1 MKTLLRFSALSLA
14 MVAMVGCADQPY
26 YGRTVYEGQPVYPA
40 TRTVYGPPA
49 PPPPQ
54 YTPQY
59 QPRYDDRYDSRYQN
73 DRAISARYGVVTEVR
88 RTNVREARG
97 LGAGA
102 VIGALVGGVVGS
114 TVGHGTGRT
123 LATVGGAVAGGA
135 VGQGIQNRNADNQEG
150 YLITVRLDNGN
161 ILSIAQDTRDW
172 VRAGQRVR
180 IDGEGDNLRVVPQ

>member
-1 MKTLLRFSALSLA
+1 MKTLLRLPLLLLSG
-14 MVAMVGCADQPY
+14 VAVVGCADQPY
-26 YGRTVYEGQPVYPA
+26 YGRTVYEGQTAYPQQ
-40 TRTVYGPPA
+40 RTVYERPA
-49 PPPPQ
+49 PPPPR
-54 YTPQY
+54 YE
-59 QPRYDDRYDSRYQN
+59 RYDDDYRPAYQPTYQD
-73 DRAISARYGVVTEVR
+73 DRGISARYGVVTEVR

-150 YLITVRLDNGN
+150 YLITVRVDNGN
-161 ILSIAQDTRDW
+161 ILTIAQDTHDW

-180 IDGEGDNLRVVPQ
+180 IDGYGDNLRVVPQ